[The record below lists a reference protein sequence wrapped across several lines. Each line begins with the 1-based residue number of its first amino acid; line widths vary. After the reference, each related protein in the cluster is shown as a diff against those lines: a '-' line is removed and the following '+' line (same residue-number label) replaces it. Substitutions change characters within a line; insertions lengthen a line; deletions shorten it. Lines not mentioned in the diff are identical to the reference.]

1 MGWLWGG
8 LAGDLRGVGL
18 RGGWL
23 DGRGARR
30 KASSVIESL
39 LGEDRRA
46 EALARYRYCAELL
59 TRELGIRPSTETAL
73 VGRKVR

>member
-1 MGWLWGG
+1 MVGR
-8 LAGDLRGVGL
+8 AGSTAKGI
-18 RGGWL
+18 
-23 DGRGARR
+23 
-30 KASSVIESL
+30 VIESL

-59 TRELGIRPSTETAL
+59 TRELGIQPSTETTAL